1 MANLN
6 RVMLIGR
13 LTRDPE
19 VRAFANGGKVAKFG
33 FAVSYTRQRKNP
45 ATGEWEGGE
54 TAFVDVEVF
63 NSNRENGRQLAD
75 LVEQRLHKG
84 QQVYLEGRLRLNE
97 WTDQQ
102 GQKRSKLLVVAD
114 SLEFLDPVGSAGT
127 DNSTRVSRP
136 APSAHRPAGPS
147 PSSNYD
153 EGEPEAF
160 DSNGVEAE
168 TKIPF

>member
-6 RVMLIGR
+6 KVMLIGR

-19 VRAFANGGKVAKFG
+19 SRTFANGGKVAKFG
-33 FAVSYTRQRKNP
+33 FAVAYIRQRKNP
-45 ATGEWEGGE
+45 TTGDWEGGE

-63 NSNRENGRQLAD
+63 NSNREGGRQLAD
-75 LVEQRLHKG
+75 LVEQRLRKG

-114 SLEFLDPVGSAGT
+114 NLEFLEPPGGGSGGAPPA
-127 DNSTRVSRP
+127 RKAP
-136 APSAHRPAGPS
+136 APATGDHF
-147 PSSNYD
+147 D
-153 EGEPEAF
+153 EPEPYEPPP
-160 DSNGVEAE
+160 SRGE
-168 TKIPF
+168 TGDIPF